1 MRNGKCTD
9 PSCKLQHIKDAGI
22 LNNEDEEIKE
32 GFTSVKAKKPTSRA
46 DQSKKIVKTD
56 EVDSTFEPSEKLR
69 SRAKFAQ
76 ERYQK
81 A

>member
-1 MRNGKCTD
+1 M
-9 PSCKLQHIKDAGI
+9 
-22 LNNEDEEIKE
+22 NNEDEEIKE

-76 ERYQK
+76 ER
-81 A
+81 